1 MGSSQSQNPQSQ
13 SGNVR
18 SYDIESWSAG
28 DKLAQ
33 DYLKDVK
40 FDSVA
45 VWARPLTNKAGIETG
60 DQGLAA
66 KNGTSLQD
74 VCLRISSLWALLKSA
89 EQLQEIPTTG
99 RLWPRLLLRTTRY
112 HC

>member
-1 MGSSQSQNPQSQ
+1 MGNSQSQSPQSQ

-60 DQGLAA
+60 NQGLMFV
-66 KNGTSLQD
+66 QD
-74 VCLRISSLWALLKSA
+74 VCFAFMFVHDVCFAFMFVQDVFLRIS
-89 EQLQEIPTTG
+89 
-99 RLWPRLLLRTTRY
+99 
-112 HC
+112 